1 MNNLINV
8 FMEFKIKYFL
18 DCTKLLY
25 SSPHRFV
32 NKCIREYYSTYID
45 NYYYYTYNTLD
56 SSTTYSEE
64 NLNKEFTGIMEEMLD
79 DYKDFELVDS
89 NEVYN
94 TSIDSIKKFKDIC
107 FEIVKL
113 DHLEYENND
122 DLKIKVSDFFKNNE
136 VLSRYIKDEEKDIA
150 TLIKYTK
157 DYKNTIKKIL
167 NYEDN
172 NFSIKRTKYEDCDD
186 KFYVTLDYKYDN
198 IKSIN
203 KYRKGYVDNVFK
215 KDDRLNT
222 RKFTCLV
229 NKILFQLLRDTIN
242 NEQNYYF
249 ISIDD
254 FIFYKD
260 RIINS
265 IYNIMDN
272 PLFRKYVILCC
283 DFHTYLSHKSIFE
296 EDFQFGCKQKFERV
310 SDIYKKTNS
319 IYQEGVFNYLV
330 VLNCR
335 DKDRE
340 YFQKFKADGMEI
352 LLIEED

>member
-8 FMEFKIKYFL
+8 FMEFKIKYFI
-18 DCTKLLY
+18 DCTKLLFDNT
-25 SSPHRFV
+25 HRFIG
-32 NKCIREYYSTYID
+32 KCIREYYKTYID
-45 NYYYYTYNTLD
+45 NYYYYTYNTL
-56 SSTTYSEE
+56 SSDTEYSEE
-64 NLNKEFTGIMEEMLD
+64 NLKLEFKGIMEEMLD

-89 NEVYN
+89 NEVYSRN
-94 TSIDSIKKFKDIC
+94 IESIKELKDLC

-113 DHLEYENND
+113 DHLEFENND
-122 DLKIKVSDFFKNNE
+122 DLKTKVTDFFTKND
-136 VLSRYIKDEEKDIA
+136 VLSKYIKDQEKDIN

-157 DYKNTIKKIL
+157 DYKNTVKKIL
-167 NYEDN
+167 
-172 NFSIKRTKYEDCDD
+172 KYEDSNFKINREAYEDTEN
-186 KFYVTLDYKYDN
+186 KFYVTLDYNYDN
-198 IKSIN
+198 IKSVN
-203 KYRKGYVDNVFK
+203 KYRKGFVDNVFK

-229 NKILFQLLRDTIN
+229 NKILFQLLKDTIN
-242 NEQNYYF
+242 NETNYYF
-249 ISIDD
+249 IKIDD
-254 FIFYKD
+254 YIFYKD

-265 IYNIMDN
+265 IYNLMDN

-296 EDFQFGCKQKFERV
+296 EDFQFGCTQKFERV
-310 SDIYKKTNS
+310 SDIYKKTTS

-340 YFQKFKADGMEI
+340 YFQKFKADGMEV
-352 LLIEED
+352 LLIKED

>member
-18 DCTKLLY
+18 DCTKLLF
-25 SSPHRFV
+25 SNTHRFI
-32 NKCIREYYSTYID
+32 NKCIKGYYKTYID
-45 NYYYYTYNTLD
+45 NYYYYIYNTL
-56 SSTTYSEE
+56 SSDTIYSED
-64 NLNKEFTGIMEEMLD
+64 NLNKEFIGIMEEMLD

-89 NEVYN
+89 NQVYN
-94 TSIDSIKKFKDIC
+94 SNVEAIKELKDIC

-113 DHLEYENND
+113 DHIEYENND
-122 DLKIKVSDFFKNNE
+122 DLKVKIIDFFNNNE
-136 VLSRYIKDEEKDIA
+136 ILSKYIKDNYID

-172 NFSIKRTKYEDCDD
+172 NFSINKKKYEDCNN
-186 KFYVTLDYKYDN
+186 KYYVTLDYNYDN
-198 IKSIN
+198 IKTVN

-215 KDDRLNT
+215 KDERLNT

-229 NKILFQLLRDTIN
+229 NKILFQLLKDTIN
-242 NEQNYYF
+242 NETNYYF

-254 FIFYKD
+254 YIFYKD
-260 RIINS
+260 RMINS
-265 IYNIMDN
+265 IYNLMDN

-283 DFHTYLSHKSIFE
+283 DFHTYLSHKSVFE
-296 EDFQFGCKQKFERV
+296 EDFQFGCKQRFERV
-310 SDIYKKTNS
+310 NDIYKKTNT

-335 DKDRE
+335 DNDRD
-340 YFQKFKADGMEI
+340 YFKTFKADGMEV